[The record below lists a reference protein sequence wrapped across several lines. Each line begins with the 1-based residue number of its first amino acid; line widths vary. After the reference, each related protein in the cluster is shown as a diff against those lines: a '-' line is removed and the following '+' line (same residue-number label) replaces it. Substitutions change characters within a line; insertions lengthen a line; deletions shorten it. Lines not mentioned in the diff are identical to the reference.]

1 MGFLDKLSE
10 LIYNINSSSMKSI
23 YLMKKTF
30 FIIFLAIFL
39 QSCGIGE
46 KVKNVRKP
54 VDLRTTPLD
63 PDERARKNI
72 EEGRGISLGTLGNK
86 KTTYEFSTS
95 NPMWRASL
103 ETLDFIPFA
112 TVDYSGGMIITDWYS
127 DGSSSQGE
135 ALKIT
140 VRFLS
145 NEISS
150 TSVKVIVH
158 RKDCKSQNNC
168 SVNVVENSKISE
180 ELHSVILRKAA
191 KIDKESKKK
200 KKN

>member
-145 NEISS
+145 NEIRSDS
-150 TSVKVIVH
+150 LKVIVH
-158 RKDCKSQNNC
+158 KKECTSFNNC
-168 SVNVVENSKISE
+168 NTTLLPETSKIKMALLSE
-180 ELHSVILRKAA
+180 ILKKAA
-191 KIDKESKKK
+191 VIEKETKQKK
-200 KKN
+200 

>member
-10 LIYNINSSSMKSI
+10 LIYNINFSSMKSI

-145 NEISS
+145 NEIRSDS
-150 TSVKVIVH
+150 LKVIVH
-158 RKDCKSQNNC
+158 KKECTSFNSCNTTLLP
-168 SVNVVENSKISE
+168 ETSKIKMALLSE
-180 ELHSVILRKAA
+180 ILKKAA
-191 KIDKESKKK
+191 VIEKETKQKK
-200 KKN
+200 